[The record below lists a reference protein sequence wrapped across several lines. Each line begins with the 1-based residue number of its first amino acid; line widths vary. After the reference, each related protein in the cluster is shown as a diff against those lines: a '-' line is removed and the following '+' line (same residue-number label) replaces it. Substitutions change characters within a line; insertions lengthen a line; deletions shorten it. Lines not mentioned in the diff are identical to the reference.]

1 MMNKTGIQ
9 SKLLLTAVALLTL
22 GFYTS
27 AYGETGNATV
37 TGVKGGGSFDNGNG
51 AQAIEEGAEIAP
63 GATITTTPDSA
74 ITLSLGAAGSI
85 EVQGGSS
92 LVIERLNSER
102 SGGGTII
109 DVQLDLRNGS
119 MTGAVS
125 KFSSPLSK
133 YEIKVPTGVVGIDAT
148 EGPASFFISAPDDI
162 NIISGSSVFVYTR
175 DGVVRSV
182 RVGSNQMFNSNTGT
196 AVVIPPTKVNNIPTP
211 PASPTPSVNV
221 VQSTPAP
228 FNFFISP
235 AKGEE

>member
-27 AYGETGNATV
+27 AYGETGSATV

-51 AQAIEEGAEIAP
+51 SQAIENGAEITP
-63 GATITTTPDSA
+63 GATISTTPDSA
-74 ITLSLGAAGSI
+74 ITMNLGAAGSI
-85 EVQGGSS
+85 ELQGGST
-92 LVIERLNSER
+92 LVLERLNFER
-102 SGGGTII
+102 SGGGTIV
-109 DVQLDLRNGS
+109 DVQLDLRDGS
-119 MTGAVS
+119 LTGAVN

-133 YEIKVPTGVVGIDAT
+133 YEIKVPSGVVGIDAT
-148 EGPASFFISAPDDI
+148 EGPASFFISAPEDI

-182 RVGSNQMFNSNTGT
+182 RVGGNQMFNSNTGT
-196 AVVIPPTKVNNIPTP
+196 AVVIPPTKKQGMPQP
-211 PASPTPSVNV
+211 PATPNPNVNV
-221 VQSTPAP
+221 VQATPAP

-235 AKGEE
+235 AKGE

>member
-1 MMNKTGIQ
+1 MNKTGIQ

-27 AYGETGNATV
+27 AYGETGSATV
-37 TGVKGGGSFDNGNG
+37 TGVIGGGSFDNGSG
-51 AQAIEEGAEIAP
+51 SQAIENGAKIAP
-63 GATITTTPDSA
+63 GATLTTTPDSA
-74 ITLSLGAAGSI
+74 VTLNLGAAGSV
-85 EVQGGSS
+85 ELQGGST
-92 LVIERLNSER
+92 LVIERLNFER

-109 DVQLDLRNGS
+109 DVQFDLRSGS
-119 MTGAVS
+119 LSGAVN

-162 NIISGSSVFVYTR
+162 NIVSGSSVFVYTR

-182 RVGSNQMFNSNTGT
+182 RVPAGSMFSATTGT
-196 AVVIPPTKVNNIPTP
+196 AVAIPPTKNLPTP
-211 PASPTPSVNV
+211 PSPQTPGETQV
-221 VQSTPAP
+221 VQAGPTP

>member
-27 AYGETGNATV
+27 AYGETGSATI

-51 AQAIEEGAEIAP
+51 SQAIEEGAKLAP
-63 GATITTTPDSA
+63 GATISTTPDSA
-74 ITLSLGAAGSI
+74 ITMDLGDAGSI
-85 EVQGGSS
+85 EVQGGTT

-102 SGGGTII
+102 SGGGIII
-109 DVQLDLRNGS
+109 DVQLDLRTGS
-119 MTGAVS
+119 LTGAVN

-162 NIISGSSVFVYTR
+162 NIITGSSVFVYTR

-182 RVGSNQMFNSNTGT
+182 RVGGNQMFNSNTDT
-196 AVVIPPTKVNNIPTP
+196 AVVIPPAKLDTLPNPPTAPVP
-211 PASPTPSVNV
+211 PQV
-221 VQSTPAP
+221 VQAAPTP

-235 AKGEE
+235 AKGE